1 MAAITERMALTHPQA
16 RSYHGVWAWL
26 ASVDHKK
33 IGIMYIYAALFFMA
47 FGGAEALLVRIQ
59 LWQPDNH
66 FVSAETFNQLF
77 TMHGVTMIFLVAMP
91 ILIGY
96 INAIVPLQIGARDV
110 AFPRMNALS
119 LWLFVLGGLFMYT
132 SWFMGGAPDA
142 GWFNYVPLSGAHYS
156 PGAGVDFYDIGLQI
170 TGIGTLMTA
179 INFLVTILNMRAPGM
194 RLLRMPMFT
203 WSALITMLLILFAF
217 PPITVNLILQ
227 MMDRLFHATFFNIPL
242 GGNALLWQNLFW
254 IFGHP
259 EVYIVILPAFGIISE
274 IIPTF
279 SRKPLFG
286 YESMALALSVIAFL
300 SFMVWTH
307 HMFADGLGPIVN
319 SIFAITSMLIAVPTG
334 IKIFNWLATLWGGQ
348 IRFTTANLYALAF
361 IPLFVIGGI
370 SGVMLAMAPADLQY
384 NDSYFVVAHFHYV
397 LFGGTLMG
405 ALAGLYYWFPKIWG
419 RLLDETLGRWNF
431 WLVFIGFNV
440 TFFPMHILG
449 LEGMPRRISTYAP
462 GYGWTTPNQIATVGA
477 FILLIGMLILLYN
490 LIRTFARRPDLVAD
504 PWDARSLE
512 WSIPSPTP
520 EYNFAQL
527 PLIEHRDAFWVAKR
541 EGTGELPKAEP
552 PGPIHMPSP
561 SLSPF
566 FLALTIIIAGYAA
579 LLHADWLALLA
590 MLAVFWQ
597 IGLQLVH
604 EDPGYHVHPEI
615 PAGGAAE

>member
-1 MAAITERMALTHPQA
+1 MAAITERVAISHSQPRTY
-16 RSYHGVWAWL
+16 SGIWAWL

-59 LWQPDNH
+59 LWQPNNN

-91 ILIGY
+91 LLIGY

-119 LWLFVLGGLFMYT
+119 LWLFILGGIFMYT

-170 TGIGTLMTA
+170 TGFGTLMTA

-227 MMDRLFHATFFNIPL
+227 MMDRLFHATFFNVAL
-242 GGNALLWQNLFW
+242 GGNVLLWQNLFW

-419 RLLDETLGRWNF
+419 RLLDERLGRLNF

-449 LEGMPRRISTYAP
+449 LEGMPRRISTYAA
-462 GYGWTTPNQIATVGA
+462 GNGWTTPNQIATVGA
-477 FILLIGMLILLYN
+477 FILLLGMLVLLWN
-490 LIRTFARRPDLVAD
+490 LIATFRRKPDLQQD
-504 PWDARSLE
+504 PWDGRSLE
-512 WSIPSPTP
+512 WSVLSPTP

-527 PLIEHRDAFWVAKR
+527 PLVEHRDAFWVAKR
-541 EGTGELPKAEP
+541 EGDGELPKAEP
-552 PGPIHMPSP
+552 VGPIHMPSP
-561 SLSPF
+561 TLSPF
-566 FLALTIIIAGYAA
+566 FLALTIVAAGYFA
-579 LLHADWLALLA
+579 LLHIDLLALLA
-590 MLAVFWQ
+590 LLAAFWQ
-597 IGLQLVH
+597 IGMQLVH
-604 EDPGYHVHPEI
+604 EDHGYHVHPDA
-615 PAGGAAE
+615 PAGGAVK

>member
-1 MAAITERMALTHPQA
+1 MAAITERVALAHESAPA
-16 RSYHGVWAWL
+16 YHGIWAWL

-47 FGGAEALLVRIQ
+47 FGGFEALAIRVQ
-59 LWQPDNH
+59 LWSPDNH
-66 FVSAETFNQLF
+66 VLTAQAFNEFF

-96 INAIVPLQIGARDV
+96 VNAIVPLQIGARDV

-119 LWLFVLGGLFMYT
+119 LWLFVLGGLFLYT
-132 SWFMGGAPDA
+132 SFMMGGAPDA
-142 GWFNYVPLSGAHYS
+142 GWFNYAPLSGAAYS
-156 PGAGVDFYDIGLQI
+156 GPGIDFYDIGLQI

-179 INFLVTILNMRAPGM
+179 VNFLVTILNMRAPGM

-217 PPITVNLILQ
+217 PPITVDLIMQ
-227 MMDRLFHATFFNIPL
+227 MLGRLFHARFFDVAL
-242 GGNALLWQNLFW
+242 GGNVLLWQNLFW

-259 EVYIVILPAFGIISE
+259 EVYIVILPAFGIVSE
-274 IIPTF
+274 VIPTF
-279 SRKPLFG
+279 ARKPLFG
-286 YESMALALSVIAFL
+286 YESMAMALSVIAFL

-348 IRFTTANLYALAF
+348 IRFTTASMYALAF
-361 IPLFVIGGI
+361 IPLFVIGGV
-370 SGVMLAMAPADLQY
+370 SGVMLAMAPADLQL

-405 ALAGLYYWFPKIWG
+405 ALAGLYYWFPRIWG
-419 RLLDETLGRWNF
+419 RILDDRLGKWNF

-440 TFFPMHILG
+440 TFFPMHFLG
-449 LEGMPRRISTYAP
+449 LDGMPRRISTYAA
-462 GYGWTTPNQIATVGA
+462 GYGWTFLNQLSTIGA
-477 FILLIGMLILLYN
+477 FILLAGMLILLWN
-490 LIRTFARRPDLVAD
+490 FIITFARKPDAVAD
-504 PWDARSLE
+504 PWDGRSLE
-512 WSIPSPTP
+512 WSLPSPVP

-527 PLIEHRDAFWVAKR
+527 PLIEDRDAFWVAKQ
-541 EGTGELPKAEP
+541 EGRPIQAAEP

-566 FLALTIIIAGYAA
+566 FIALTVVGAGYMA
-579 LLHADWLALLA
+579 LLHIDMGALLLMIA
-590 MLAVFWQ
+590 AFVQ
-597 IGLQLVH
+597 IALQLVH
-604 EDPGYHVHPEI
+604 EDRGYHVHPQV
-615 PAGGAAE
+615 PQGGAAD